1 MVYHARQGPEIDW
14 PLLLKGVR
22 MRFEHRSQPLLSRAE
37 FIRRIV
43 RYAGFAFA
51 VVAGALVVGVF
62 GYRGF
67 EGLSW
72 TDSLLNAAMILG
84 GMGPVNIL
92 EHQGAK
98 IFASIYALLSGFVF
112 LVAVG
117 VLLAPVIHRFFHHF
131 HLEAGE
137 SS

>member
-1 MVYHARQGPEIDW
+1 M
-14 PLLLKGVR
+14 K
-22 MRFEHRSQPLLSRAE
+22 FEHRSQPLLPREE
-37 FIRRIV
+37 FARRIL

-51 VVAGALVVGVF
+51 LVLGALAVGIL

-84 GMGPVNIL
+84 GMGPVAIL
-92 EHQGAK
+92 QHQSTK

-112 LVAVG
+112 LVSVG
-117 VLLAPVIHRFFHHF
+117 VLLAPVIHRFYHHF
-131 HLEAGE
+131 HLEAGDA
-137 SS
+137 S